1 MSSSPAL
8 PPTQYL
14 DDLYTLARVLAGP
27 AHADDLVETAYAKAL
42 DVPSDERPEDQRAWL
57 LRHLLDAHAAHR
69 ANDPAAASVAN
80 AVRQQAA
87 EAIAARA
94 LPAAFAACSARE
106 RLILTLDVQAAQPD
120 TKLRDVLDRV
130 VSSNGDRR
138 AESWSA
144 LRASLRDTLSGPERM
159 LVDVALSEEA
169 LYDAL
174 RTMLAD
180 HMRPAP
186 ASLRRTVAQIVRDA
200 NTPDDADASPA
211 EDPSRFAATDASVWV
226 RRVAV
231 GTLLVLVVG
240 LSGYALYQSL
250 SPSPEPE
257 PGLVAF
263 SARRAAGIRP
273 DLETRDRVAAEKYI
287 QTQMAR
293 RLTAPVITDAG
304 FVGVGMLNAGSVT
317 VPVLLYADSTTG
329 GRITVAAY
337 SYALLD
343 RIEDR
348 VPIDT
353 GLRSHLAEEGAMIQR
368 RAGTKSAVVWR
379 RRDDVFVAVAGDT
392 SPQRLSQ
399 RIRP

>member
-1 MSSSPAL
+1 MPSSSAL
-8 PPTQYL
+8 PSTQYL

-27 AHADDLVETAYAKAL
+27 DHADDLVETAYATAL
-42 DVPSDERPEDQRAWL
+42 ETSLEDRPDDQRAWL

-69 ANDPAAASVAN
+69 ASDPAAASVAN

-106 RLILTLDVQAAQPD
+106 RLILTLDVQATQPD

-138 AESWSA
+138 AEAWSA
-144 LRASLRDTLSGPERM
+144 LRASLRDTLTGPERM
-159 LVDVALSEEA
+159 LVDVALSEDA
-169 LYDAL
+169 MQDAL

-200 NTPDDADASPA
+200 NRPDDEDDASA
-211 EDPSRFAATDASVWV
+211 DDDARFDAVSSGVWV

-231 GTLLVLVVG
+231 GLFLVILLG
-240 LSGYALYQSL
+240 LGGYGLFQSL
-250 SPSPEPE
+250 SPAPEPN
-257 PGLVAF
+257 PDLVAF
-263 SARRAAGIRP
+263 SARRADGVRP
-273 DLETRDRVAAEKYI
+273 DLETSDRVAAEKYI
-287 QTQMAR
+287 QTQMGR
-293 RLTAPVITDAG
+293 RLTAPVLTDARLQG
-304 FVGVGMLNAGSVT
+304 VGVLNAGAVA

-337 SYALLD
+337 SYAVLD

-353 GLRSHLAEEGAMIQR
+353 ELRSRLSEEGAMIQR
-368 RAGTKSAVVWR
+368 RAGTESVVVWR
-379 RRDDVFVAVAGDT
+379 RRDDVFVAVAGNT

-399 RIRP
+399 QIRP